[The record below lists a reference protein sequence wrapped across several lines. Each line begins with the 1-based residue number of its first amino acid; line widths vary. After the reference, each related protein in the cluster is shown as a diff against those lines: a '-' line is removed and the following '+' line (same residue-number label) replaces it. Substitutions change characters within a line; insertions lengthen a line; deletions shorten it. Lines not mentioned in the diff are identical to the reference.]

1 MFTSPPA
8 EPVLADPA
16 APAPAASGQLGT
28 GEAAVVIAAIAA
40 VTVLAVLERPI
51 PAALAGLAAAACL
64 LLVPGRL
71 GRLLGA
77 LTSGSRG

>member
-1 MFTSPPA
+1 MAAPPPA
-8 EPVLADPA
+8 QHAGAE
-16 APAPAASGQLGT
+16 PAPVASTRLSA

-51 PAALAGLAAAACL
+51 PAVLTAFTAAAGLL
-64 LLVPGRL
+64 LLPGRA
-71 GRLLGA
+71 GRLLTA